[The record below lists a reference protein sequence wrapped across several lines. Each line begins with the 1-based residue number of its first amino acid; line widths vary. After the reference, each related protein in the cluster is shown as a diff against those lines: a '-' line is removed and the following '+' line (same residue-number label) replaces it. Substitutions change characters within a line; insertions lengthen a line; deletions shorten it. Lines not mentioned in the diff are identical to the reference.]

1 MFNPLEHLKENE
13 VTWYAALN
21 DEDRKLADAL
31 IYLGTLNRREVKKLS
46 KTTAKL
52 ITKRGLNV

>member
-13 VTWYAALN
+13 IAWYAALS
-21 DEDRKLADAL
+21 DKDRELADAL
-31 IYLGTLNRREVKKLS
+31 IYLGTLNEKEVKKLS